1 MQRTAT
7 ESLWA
12 SCIGELQAMKTILGH
27 GPAHRNMQQF
37 CDKITAITW
46 TDFEVASLK
55 KEEEEEEDE
64 QLLQFCTA
72 RLCVWRSS
80 ATHFGNF
87 TSLTGCRNTQR
98 RRLGAY
104 RSLKVICR
112 RVIRNFLK
120 CYIYCMSGPSLHRE
134 STDSLILVPALICV
148 FFFMQNSDFMT
159 RLTSLYG
166 SQTSSVVLS
175 THNSVLSTRINRL
188 YWFQPSPVVLCMQNS
203 DFRTKITSL
212 WGS

>member
-1 MQRTAT
+1 MQRTAA

-27 GPAHRNMQQF
+27 GPARRNMQQF
-37 CDKITAITW
+37 CGKITAITW
-46 TDFEVASLK
+46 TDFELASLK
-55 KEEEEEEDE
+55 KEEEEEEEEEEDE

-72 RLCVWRSS
+72 RLCVWLSS

-120 CYIYCMSGPSLHRE
+120 CYMYCMSGPSLHRE
-134 STDSLILVPALICV
+134 STDSLIHCIMEALP
-148 FFFMQNSDFMT
+148 
-159 RLTSLYG
+159 LSLE
-166 SQTSSVVLS
+166 T
-175 THNSVLSTRINRL
+175 
-188 YWFQPSPVVLCMQNS
+188 
-203 DFRTKITSL
+203 
-212 WGS
+212 